1 MNDLYKYRISKYNP
15 LTVDK
20 NGDDKEVWT
29 AISDIGKSF
38 DGETLT
44 VAKYV
49 EVEDSYIKA
58 IHIVMD
64 YLETPFLLINKVI
77 RSFSYDTFMEMIQDY
92 RELYTEEVLEIYSN
106 ANDLEQLDKDK
117 LDSFCRLQLREDL
130 GADVFYPRRMK
141 VFIGYDYLM
150 GFHTSKSI
158 DSLIPRIEG
167 LGLFV
172 EKH

>member
-1 MNDLYKYRISKYNP
+1 
-15 LTVDK
+15 
-20 NGDDKEVWT
+20 
-29 AISDIGKSF
+29 
-38 DGETLT
+38 
-44 VAKYV
+44 
-49 EVEDSYIKA
+49 
-58 IHIVMD
+58 MD
-64 YLETPFLLINKVI
+64 YLEVPFLLINKVI
-77 RSFSYDTFMEMIQDY
+77 RSFSYDTFMEMIQVY

-150 GFHTSKSI
+150 GIHTSKSI
-158 DSLIPRIEG
+158 DSLIPQIEG